1 MIIDF
6 CFRSDQLQSIPSID
20 LPSMSMFDNDTDE
33 VVNLRL
39 LRRSSCC
46 TVEESMNQMSLMAGA
61 MTNNSIDGGSGSST
75 DGGGGGGIVDSR
87 RHIDFVLNDNGTT
100 TNSSLDPNQV
110 LVTESTSTSTG
121 GADYYAKG
129 SAEVA
134 TESALTLAKIQHVS
148 SHLY

>member
-1 MIIDF
+1 
-6 CFRSDQLQSIPSID
+6 
-20 LPSMSMFDNDTDE
+20 MSMFDNDTDE

-75 DGGGGGGIVDSR
+75 DGGGGGGIGDTDSR
-87 RHIDFVLNDNGTT
+87 SHIDFVINDGTT

-110 LVTESTSTSTG
+110 VVTESTSTSTG

>member
-1 MIIDF
+1 MIIDC
-6 CFRSDQLQSIPSID
+6 CFRSDQLPSIPSID
-20 LPSMSMFDNDTDE
+20 LPSMSMFDHDTDD

-100 TNSSLDPNQV
+100 TNSSLDPNQEV
-110 LVTESTSTSTG
+110 VTESTSTG

>member
-1 MIIDF
+1 
-6 CFRSDQLQSIPSID
+6 
-20 LPSMSMFDNDTDE
+20 MSMFDHDTDD

-61 MTNNSIDGGSGSST
+61 MTNNNIASSSIDGGSGSST
-75 DGGGGGGIVDSR
+75 DGGGGGGIGDTDSR
-87 RHIDFVLNDNGTT
+87 RHIDFVINDGTT
-100 TNSSLDPNQV
+100 TNSSLDPNQEV
-110 LVTESTSTSTG
+110 VTESTSTG

-148 SHLY
+148 SHMY